1 MNIVQVNYVLAG
13 IFNRILYRVEF
24 GRPFD
29 MSSSS
34 WDLLINSFG
43 VYAREFSINIV
54 DTCRRY
60 YEKEKRSSAGDAEQA
75 SSDDEGS
82 APDPP
87 WKALFLLQTKILL
100 QHIL

>member
-1 MNIVQVNYVLAG
+1 
-13 IFNRILYRVEF
+13 
-24 GRPFD
+24 

-43 VYAREFSINIV
+43 VYAREFSNNIV
-54 DTCRRY
+54 TTCRAY
-60 YEKEKRSSAGDAEQA
+60 YAKEKRSSAGDAEPA
-75 SSDDEGS
+75 SSDDEGR

>member
-1 MNIVQVNYVLAG
+1 LNIVQVNYVLAG